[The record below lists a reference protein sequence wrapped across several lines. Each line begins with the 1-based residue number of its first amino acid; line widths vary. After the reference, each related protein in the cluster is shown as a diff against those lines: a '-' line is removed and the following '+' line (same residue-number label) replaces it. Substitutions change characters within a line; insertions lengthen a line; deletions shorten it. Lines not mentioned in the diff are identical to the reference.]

1 MNYSCKSSE
10 EAGFVIQTKVVEKGK
25 PIKNSSELAN
35 TLKNKKKNM
44 LEEHCHLKEADGDL
58 NPD

>member
-35 TLKNKKKNM
+35 TLKNKKK
-44 LEEHCHLKEADGDL
+44 EHAGGTLPFKGS
-58 NPD
+58 